1 MNKLSLGV
9 LISGSGTNLQAIL
22 DAGQAGKIDAEVKV
36 VISDQAEAYGL
47 ERARQAGVTAVHIPV
62 GKYDT
67 PAYQETEARQVEVLQ
82 EHGVELVCLA
92 GYMRRVGPGLLGAY
106 PQAVLNIHP
115 ALLPSFKGTHGQ
127 RDAAG
132 YGVRI
137 SGCTVHLADEQFDRG
152 PIIIQAAVPVLPRD
166 DEDSLGAR
174 ILVQE
179 HRIYPQAIQ
188 WYAQGRL
195 QIAGRQVLLTNPPP
209 PTICEAIISPGLD
222 MG

>member
-1 MNKLSLGV
+1 MSKLALGV
-9 LISGSGTNLQAIL
+9 FISGSGTNLQAIL
-22 DAGQAGKIDAEVKV
+22 DACRTEKIDAEVKV

-47 ERARQAGVTAVHIPV
+47 ERARRAGVAAVHLAV

-67 PAYQETEARQVEVLQ
+67 PAYQETEARQVEALQ
-82 EHGVELVCLA
+82 KHGVELVCLA
-92 GYMRRVGPGLLGAY
+92 GYMRKIGPALLGTY

-127 RDAAG
+127 REAAE

-137 SGCTVHLADEQFDRG
+137 SGCTVHFAEEQFDRG
-152 PIIIQAAVPVLPRD
+152 PIIIQAAVPVLPGD
-166 DEDSLGAR
+166 DEDSLRER
-174 ILVQE
+174 ILAQE

-195 QIAGRQVLLTNPPP
+195 HLEGRQVRLTNPPP
-209 PTICEAIISPGLD
+209 STICEAIISPGLD
-222 MG
+222 I